1 MGVIPL
7 PGSRIRQR
15 IACAWEGCQRLLTSS
30 DGDSV
35 RKLVGLILVLH
46 DGTLEGQGL
55 TRLQVGNVL
64 GHFSSLSKIYERVSV
79 TVKLI

>member
-1 MGVIPL
+1 M
-7 PGSRIRQR
+7 S
-15 IACAWEGCQRLLTSS
+15 
-30 DGDSV
+30 
-35 RKLVGLILVLH
+35 KLVGLVLVLH